1 MSIDRN
7 IAPPVRAVEDIRWQ
21 PPREILLGG
30 RNRLYLIPSAGLEA
44 VRLDLVFPG
53 GHWTEQKPLVC
64 EATINTLREG
74 TRTRDGKT
82 IAELFDYYGSYILTY
97 NTRDYAGISL
107 YTLPRHAASVL
118 EILDD
123 ILHNPTFPQKEVQT
137 WLKQEQ
143 QSFIIEAEKVSYQ
156 SHVAFREEIFG
167 SDHPYGQ
174 RREVAHY
181 GQVTPG
187 DLQQWHESNI
197 HCNNCF
203 LVLTGEVSDDL
214 LKDIEQRF
222 GPAGEGRVAPELPD
236 PPAPPLSPAPRRRV
250 PKESALQASV
260 TLGKRT
266 INRDH
271 PDFPALSFTLT
282 LLGGY
287 FGSRL
292 MRNIREE
299 KGYTYGISASM
310 KPLHRDAYLSIHT
323 EVGAEVCRPAL
334 EEIYKEIRSLREV
347 PPAKEEMTLVRN
359 YLMGSLLQSL
369 DGALARSDM
378 VKRLVAAE
386 ISFDY
391 LNRFAREV
399 NAMTAG
405 KVTEMAAKYLDPGE
419 MTEVVAGRCNNGQ
432 QQE

>member
-1 MSIDRN
+1 MIPDRT
-7 IAPPVRAVEDIRWQ
+7 IPPPILPVEDIRWQ
-21 PPREILLGG
+21 PPGERVLAGG
-30 RNRLYLIPSAGLEA
+30 NRLYTLPSPGLEA

-53 GHWTEQKPLVC
+53 STWTEQKPLVS
-64 EATINTLREG
+64 EATVNTLREG
-74 TRTRDGKT
+74 TRTRDAET
-82 IAELFDYYGSYILTY
+82 IAELFDYYGSYILAY
-97 NTRDYAGISL
+97 NTRDYAGLSL
-107 YTLPRHAASVL
+107 YALRRHAAPVL

-123 ILHNPTFPQKEVQT
+123 ILHNPVFPEKEVQT

-156 SHVAFREEIFG
+156 SNAAFLEKIYGR
-167 SDHPYGQ
+167 DHPYGL
-174 RREVAHY
+174 RREVSHY
-181 GQVTPG
+181 AQVTPA
-187 DLQQWHESNI
+187 DLQQWHARNI

-203 LVLTGEVSDDL
+203 LVLTGEIDEAL
-214 LKDIEQRF
+214 LREIEERF
-222 GPAGEGRVAPELPD
+222 GGEDPGRAAPQLREA
-236 PPAPPLSPAPRRRV
+236 PAPPPPAAARETIPRENAV
-250 PKESALQASV
+250 QAAL

-299 KGYTYGISASM
+299 KGYTYGITATAR
-310 KPLHRDAYLSIHT
+310 PLQRDAYLSIRA

-334 EEIYKEIRSLREV
+334 DEIYKEIENLRKT
-347 PPAKEEMTLVRN
+347 PPGNEEMALVRN

-378 VKRLVAAE
+378 VKRLVAAGVP
-386 ISFDY
+386 FDY
-391 LNRFAREV
+391 LDRFAGQIRS
-399 NAMTAG
+399 MTPER
-405 KVTEMAAKYLDPGE
+405 VQEMAVQYLDPVD
-419 MTEVVAGRCNNGQ
+419 MTEVVAGKCNGR
-432 QQE
+432 

>member
-1 MSIDRN
+1 MSIDRS
-7 IAPPVRAVEDIRWQ
+7 IAPPVSVVEDIRWQ
-21 PPREILLGG
+21 PPEEILLGG
-30 RNRLYLIPSAGLEA
+30 RNRLYLIPSPELEA

-53 GHWTEQKPLVC
+53 GLWTEQKPLVC

-74 TRTRDGKT
+74 TRTRDGET
-82 IAELFDYYGSYILTY
+82 IAELFDYYGSYIITY
-97 NTRDYAGISL
+97 NTRDNAGISL

-118 EILDD
+118 EIMDD
-123 ILHNPTFPQKEVQT
+123 ILHNPTFPQKEVQR

-143 QSFIIEAEKVSYQ
+143 QSFIIDAEKVSYQ
-156 SHVAFREEIFG
+156 SHASFREEIFG
-167 SDHPYGQ
+167 SDHPYGR
-174 RREVAHY
+174 RREVSHY
-181 GQVTPG
+181 GQVTPA
-187 DLQQWHESNI
+187 DLQQWHSMNI

-203 LVLTGEVSDDL
+203 LVLTGAISDTL
-214 LKDIEQRF
+214 LKDIEHRF
-222 GPAGEGRVAPELPD
+222 GRGGDDLLPPQLPD
-236 PPAPPLSPAPRRRV
+236 PPAPPPPSALKKLV

-299 KGYTYGISASM
+299 KGYTYGISASV

-323 EVGAEVCRPAL
+323 EVGVEVCRPAL
-334 EEIYKEIRSLREV
+334 EEIYKEIRLLREAS
-347 PPAKEEMTLVRN
+347 PAEEEMTLVRN

-386 ISFDY
+386 TPFDY
-391 LNRFAREV
+391 LERFARQV
-399 NAMTAG
+399 NTMTAD
-405 KVTEMAAKYLDPGE
+405 KVTEMADKYLDPGT
-419 MTEVVAGRCNNGQ
+419 MAEVVAGRCNNGQ
-432 QQE
+432 QPE